1 MTRGVG
7 RWGWL
12 CRTCVGGFK
21 AGGELQPTSGLKGVV
36 SEDPEGSV
44 PRIPRVVSEDPNW
57 GGVDLLVGASRL
69 GDQLTSTDGEL
80 GRFLLQHRVPI
91 SQLRF

>member
-1 MTRGVG
+1 MTRGLG

-36 SEDPEGSV
+36 SEDP
-44 PRIPRVVSEDPNW
+44 NW
-57 GGVDLLVGASRL
+57 RGVDLVGASRL

-80 GRFLLQHRVPI
+80 GRFLLRHRIPI

>member
-1 MTRGVG
+1 M
-7 RWGWL
+7 
-12 CRTCVGGFK
+12 
-21 AGGELQPTSGLKGVV
+21 

-80 GRFLLQHRVPI
+80 GRFLL
-91 SQLRF
+91 